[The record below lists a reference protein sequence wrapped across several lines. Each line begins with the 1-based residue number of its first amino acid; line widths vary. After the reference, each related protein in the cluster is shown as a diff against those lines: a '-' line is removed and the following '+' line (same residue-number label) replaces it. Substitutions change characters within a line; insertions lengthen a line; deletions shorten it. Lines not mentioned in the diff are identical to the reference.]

1 MNGTLLELER
11 PRKQDQRG
19 TRTGGPGHRGRAAAS
34 PRLAPP
40 LSIQDAKRRERQG
53 AQLKPLQN
61 GHARARSL
69 PRPPPSQIGVQI
81 NRYIVYSSP
90 LCLVKG
96 GLGQRASIL
105 GNMLRKI

>member
-1 MNGTLLELER
+1 MNGTLLER

-69 PRPPPSQIGVQI
+69 HSQIGVQI

-96 GLGQRASIL
+96 GLGQGTSEIH
-105 GNMLRKI
+105 